1 MWIGVTKRFSDFN
14 GELLVTTQQRD
25 DAVGKA
31 VRIAEILQ
39 RAYYNS
45 DDALANLLIVG
56 SWGKGTQVRP
66 SNDLDMM
73 FALPRHVFERF
84 DAYQGNKQSALLA
97 DVRGHLTVPNA
108 RTDIR
113 ADGQVVVVDYQTIT
127 IEVVPVLPKG
137 DGQVIMPDTRNGG
150 RWKTADPLAQIR
162 RIEAVD
168 NHLRGHLRPLTR
180 MMKQWRRERNVP
192 IKSFLLELL
201 CVEFLVNY
209 RHNDQSFFYFDWFVR
224 DFLAFMIARRNTS
237 LILPG
242 TNEAIPLGDDWVS
255 RAQTAHAIAVMACA
269 YEREDW
275 VGLAGDEWQKIFGPR
290 IAKWTA

>member
-1 MWIGVTKRFSDFN
+1 MGVTKRFSDFN
-14 GELLVTTQQRD
+14 EELLVTNQQRD
-25 DAVGKA
+25 DAIVKA

-39 RAYYNS
+39 RAYYNTNG
-45 DDALANLLIVG
+45 AGENLLIVG

-97 DVRGHLTVPNA
+97 DVRGHLIVPNA

-113 ADGQVVVVDYQTIT
+113 ADGQVVVVDYQSIT
-127 IEVVPVLPKG
+127 IEVVPVLRKA
-137 DGQVIMPDTRNGG
+137 DAELIMPDTRDGG
-150 RWKTADPLAQIR
+150 RWKTVDPIAQIM

-168 NHLRGHLRPLTR
+168 KHLRGHLRPFIRLI
-180 MMKQWRRERNVP
+180 KQWRREKNVP
-192 IKSFLLELL
+192 IKSFVL
-201 CVEFLVNY
+201 EFLCADFLMSY
-209 RHNDQSFFYFDWFVR
+209 RHNDESFFYFDWFVR
-224 DFLAFMIARRNTS
+224 DFFASMIARQNTS

-242 TNEAIPLGDDWVS
+242 TNEAIHLGNEWVS
-255 RAQTAHAIAVMACA
+255 RAHTAYTIAVTACE

-275 VGLAGDEWQKIFGPR
+275 VGLAGEEWQKIFGPR
-290 IAKWTA
+290 IAKWTV